1 MTGTKQKHNCGAFSI
16 SCTNCNLNQ
25 LCIPFTLD
33 DNELR
38 KLDDLIQRKKPYQ
51 KSQTLFDAGQPLKTL
66 YAVRSGSF
74 KSYLVDNDGTEQIT
88 AFHLPGDIIG
98 FDALSTNKHIT
109 FAQALETS
117 MVCEIPF
124 TTVEDL
130 SGHMP
135 NLRQQ
140 ITRLMSS
147 EISNDQAMFMLLN
160 KKSAEQRICSFIAS
174 LSNRFSERSLSSTTF
189 RLPMTR
195 AEIGNYL
202 GLTVET
208 VSRIFSKLQ
217 KLGVISIDGK
227 FITVLD
233 LPKVENLVN

>member
-1 MTGTKQKHNCGAFSI
+1 MTGTKQKHNCGSFSI
-16 SCTNCNLNQ
+16 SCANCNLSQ
-25 LCIPFTLD
+25 LCIPFTLEES
-33 DNELR
+33 ELE
-38 KLDDLIQRKKPYQ
+38 KLDDLIERKKPYQ
-51 KSQTLFDAGQPLKTL
+51 KNQTLFDAGQPLKTL
-66 YAVRSGSF
+66 FAVRSGSF
-74 KSYLVDNDGTEQIT
+74 KSYLVDDDGTEQIT

-98 FDALSTNKHIT
+98 FDALSTNSHIT
-109 FAQALETS
+109 YSQAMETS
-117 MVCEIPF
+117 MVCEIPY
-124 TTVEDL
+124 TTIEDL

-140 ITRLMSS
+140 ITRLMSN
-147 EISNDQAMFMLLN
+147 EIKSDQSMFMLLN
-160 KKSAEQRICSFIAS
+160 KKTAEQRICSFIS
-174 LSNRFSERSLSSTTF
+174 TLSNRFSERNLSSTTF

-217 KLGVISIDGK
+217 KLGIIAIDGK
-227 FITVLD
+227 FISVLD